1 MTWWCI
7 RLSDADRRDRARA
20 MVGIARRHS
29 LVVIVRPIVVA
40 IVSAAVLLAGLA
52 AVGLAQ

>member
-1 MTWWCI
+1 
-7 RLSDADRRDRARA
+7 